1 MTRDRIHQALDGD
14 LPVEQLTVS
23 ETAAYRQY
31 LQALGQALNAS
42 PAPPQ
47 IDVTASV
54 MRRVSPAHAR
64 QSLGARLRTFLGWLW
79 APRSVTL
86 RPAFAAAF
94 VIALAAL
101 AAVRA
106 LQPVAAPQ
114 LQVATDTTGAV
125 RILVQFRLGAAD
137 AREVALVGDFTSWQP
152 GHQLHQI
159 APGVWAV
166 DVALEPGVY
175 NYGFLVDG
183 AEWTLDPLAPR
194 ITDGF
199 GGANSRLAVLAPLRR
214 S

>member
-14 LPVEQLTVS
+14 LPVDQLTAP
-23 ETAAYRQY
+23 EAEAYRQY
-31 LQALGQALNAS
+31 LQALGQALNAQ
-42 PAPPQ
+42 PPLPR
-47 IDVTASV
+47 IDVAASV

-64 QSLGARLRTFLGWLW
+64 HSPAARLKRALGWLW
-79 APRSVTL
+79 APRSVTV

-101 AAVRA
+101 ATVRA
-106 LQPVAAPQ
+106 LQPAAGPQ
-114 LQVATDTTGAV
+114 LQIATDTTGAV

-137 AREVALVGDFTSWQP
+137 ASEVALVGDFTSWKP

-175 NYGFLVDG
+175 NYGFLVNG
-183 AEWTLDPLAPR
+183 EEWTLDPLAPR